1 MATRRRRQK
10 VEELPLR
17 EELEA
22 LVHRYHHLQNEH
34 QRAAP
39 ESSVRRRIEDELLDV
54 RGRFDRILGEWVAD
68 EELRAQWRAHIDS
81 KQPEPDEPTAIRPRV
96 FEGLSEVS
104 GSIVQITG
112 PPDDLRVEV
121 DGSLVERVVAEKD
134 FAIRTPPA
142 HFRLNDN
149 VFEEIFAASSES
161 LDALASFLDEGGAP
175 PWDYATELLA
185 DGLIDVHF
193 DLTPRGHRALALRS

>member
-1 MATRRRRQK
+1 MASRRQRENL
-10 VEELPLR
+10 EEIPLR

-34 QRAAP
+34 QRAEP
-39 ESSVRRRIEDELLDV
+39 ESSIRRRIEADV
-54 RGRFDRILGEWVAD
+54 RDVRERFDRTLEEWIAD

-81 KQPEPDEPTAIRPRV
+81 KQPEPDEPAAIRPVV
-96 FEGLSEVS
+96 FEGVSEVS

-121 DGSLVERVVAEKD
+121 DGTLVERVVAGKD

-142 HFRLNDN
+142 RFHLNDN
-149 VFEEIFAASSES
+149 VFEEIFTVSSE
-161 LDALASFLDEGGAP
+161 ALAALQSFLDGGGSP
-175 PWDYATELLA
+175 PWDHASELLA
-185 DGLIDVHF
+185 DGIIDVHF